1 MLIFDVEMF
10 KQTFVNLIFLLCL
23 FMRIFSLIY
32 VSFSRSHLGSATD
45 LRFSVVEG
53 QGEHFASTGV
63 IRRAQKG
70 RMVALRDEPTKV
82 IHPSIYFRAKS
93 R

>member
-1 MLIFDVEMF
+1 MC
-10 KQTFVNLIFLLCL
+10 FLSQLQ
-23 FMRIFSLIY
+23 Y
-32 VSFSRSHLGSATD
+32 VSPIRSHLGSATD

-70 RMVALRDEPTKV
+70 RLVALRDEPTKV
-82 IHPSIYFRAKS
+82 LYCASILDL
-93 R
+93 